1 MSLSLEISRVVVR
14 TEAERHRLEG
24 VAPAVRE
31 AFRELAVR
39 LERTPAGRWDDLPAH
54 ITLTLETGA
63 IQLDELLSPRGAER
77 LADEW
82 YRQLMERR

>member
-1 MSLSLEISRVVVR
+1 MPLSLEVATVVVR

-24 VAPAVRE
+24 VAPAVGQ
-31 AFRELAVR
+31 AFRELAMR

-54 ITLTLETGA
+54 ITLTLETEA
-63 IQLDELLSPRGAER
+63 IQLDDLLSPRGAER